1 MRTILWPVTA
11 VLVFV
16 LGVLLF
22 AFALTATLLS
32 TFASAV
38 ASGIIQLLITQR
50 SPLLIKLTSFLGTEL
65 SDKDIQGKHN
75 ESTR

>member
-1 MRTILWPVTA
+1 MRMILWPVTA

-16 LGVLLF
+16 LGLVLILSAMVSVLF
-22 AFALTATLLS
+22 SNLASTA
-32 TFASAV
+32 AA
-38 ASGIIQLLITQR
+38 GIIQLLITQR
-50 SPLLIKLTSFLGTEL
+50 SPLLIKLTSFLGTQV